1 MKNAKR
7 IFVLLFAALL
17 ILMSVMCVSFYDNVK
32 ASTVIDEN
40 MVLWQLEDELRY
52 FLIGKAMEI
61 DPEYQPLTF
70 SDEVPLEVQESINDN
85 MTMKINDVFYH

>member
-52 FLIGKAMEI
+52 FLI
-61 DPEYQPLTF
+61 
-70 SDEVPLEVQESINDN
+70 
-85 MTMKINDVFYH
+85 